1 MKVPSVQYNPLLP
14 EVRENPY
21 PYYAELRRD
30 HPVYPLGEQ
39 GAVVVSRYE
48 DVAFVLRS
56 HEHFSSGAM
65 GSLAGSG
72 EMLIGSDPPGHTRLR
87 SLVNRAFTPAM
98 VAALEP
104 RIREVAAEL
113 LDRAGSRGEMDL
125 VSELANPL
133 PVTII
138 AEILGV
144 DSALRDDFKRW
155 SHSTVSGSAGSQ
167 ASDDERARAAKDRQ
181 EFSDYFLQAIEE
193 RRREPRDDLISALV
207 RAEDEEHALTADE
220 VLAFT
225 QLLLIAGNETTTN
238 LIGNMVL
245 ALLEHPEQ
253 LQRVLDDRSLIPNTV
268 EEALRYDS
276 PVQFLFRTAA
286 HDVELAGTAIKQG
299 TVVLPLYA
307 SANRD
312 ERKFPDPDRFDVTR
326 NAQGHL
332 AFGYG
337 IHFCLGAPLA
347 RLEAKVALE
356 ELLARFPRLSR
367 KSDAVDRLDS
377 FFLRGLKEL
386 PLTIGAENQS
396 TD

>member
-1 MKVPSVQYNPLLP
+1 MQYNPLLP

-21 PYYAELRRD
+21 PYYAELRRN
-30 HPVYPLGEQ
+30 HPVYPIGEQ
-39 GAVVVSRYE
+39 GAVAVSRYE
-48 DVAFVLRS
+48 DVAFVLRN
-56 HEHFSSGAM
+56 HEHFSSAAM

-98 VAALEP
+98 VAALEL

-113 LDRAGSRGEMDL
+113 LDRAGSPGEIEL

-144 DSALRDDFKRW
+144 DPALRDDFKRW
-155 SHSTVSGSAGSQ
+155 SHSTVSGSPGSRT
-167 ASDDERARAAKDRQ
+167 ASDEERSRVSKDRQ
-181 EFSDYFLQAIEE
+181 EFSDYFRRAIEE
-193 RRREPRDDLISALV
+193 RRREPREDLISALV

-253 LQRVLDDRSLIPNTV
+253 LQRVMDDRSLIPNTV

-276 PVQFLFRTAA
+276 PVQFLFRVAA
-286 HDVELAGTAIKQG
+286 HDVELAGTTIKQG
-299 TVVLPLYA
+299 TAVLPLYA

-326 NAQGHL
+326 NTQGHL

-356 ELLARFPRLSR
+356 ELLTRIPRFAR
-367 KSDAVDRLDS
+367 KSAAIERLDS
-377 FFLRGLKEL
+377 IFLRGLKQL
-386 PLTIGAENQS
+386 PLTFDTANS
-396 TD
+396 SAS

>member
-1 MKVPSVQYNPLLP
+1 MHDTQRLP
-14 EVRENPY
+14 DVRENPY
-21 PYYAELRRD
+21 PYYAELRRN

-39 GAVVVSRYE
+39 GAVAVSRYE

-56 HEHFSSGAM
+56 HDHFSSAAM

-104 RIREVAAEL
+104 RIREVTAEL
-113 LDRAGSRGEMDL
+113 LDLAGSPGEIEL

-144 DSALRDDFKRW
+144 DPALRDDFKRW
-155 SHSTVSGSAGSQ
+155 SHSTVSGSPGSRT
-167 ASDDERARAAKDRQ
+167 ASDDERSRVSKDRQ
-181 EFSDYFLQAIEE
+181 EFSDDFRQAIEE
-193 RRREPRDDLISALV
+193 RRREPREDLISALV

-253 LQRVLDDRSLIPNTV
+253 LQRVMDDRSLIPNTV

-276 PVQFLFRTAA
+276 PVQFLFRVAA
-286 HDVELAGTAIKQG
+286 HDVELAGTTIKQG
-299 TVVLPLYA
+299 TAVLPLYA

-326 NAQGHL
+326 NTQGHL

-347 RLEAKVALE
+347 RLEAKVALD
-356 ELLARFPRLSR
+356 ELLNRCPRLAR
-367 KSDAVDRLDS
+367 KGANVDRLDS
-377 FFLRGLKEL
+377 IFLRGLKQL
-386 PLTIGAENQS
+386 PLTFDTANS
-396 TD
+396 SAS

>member
-1 MKVPSVQYNPLLP
+1 MQYNPLLP

-30 HPVYPLGEQ
+30 LPVYPLGEQ

-113 LDRAGSRGEMDL
+113 LDRADSPGEIDL
-125 VSELANPL
+125 VSEFANPL

-155 SHSTVSGSAGSQ
+155 SHSTVSGSSQ
-167 ASDDERARAAKDRQ
+167 AQTAGEDERARISQDRQ
-181 EFSDYFLQAIEE
+181 EFSDYFRRAIEE

-253 LQRVLDDRSLIPNTV
+253 LQRVLDDPSLIPNTV

-286 HDVELAGTAIKQG
+286 HDVELAGTTIKQG

-356 ELLARFPRLSR
+356 ELLTRIPRFSR
-367 KSDAVDRLDS
+367 KSDAVNRLDS

-386 PLTIGAENQS
+386 PLTFDATNES
-396 TD
+396 TP

>member
-1 MKVPSVQYNPLLP
+1 MRYNPLLP

-21 PYYAELRRD
+21 PYYAELRRN

-39 GAVVVSRYE
+39 GAVAVSRYE

-56 HEHFSSGAM
+56 HDHFSSAAM

-87 SLVNRAFTPAM
+87 NLVNRAFTPAM

-113 LDRAGSRGEMDL
+113 LDRAGSPGEIEL
-125 VSELANPL
+125 VAALANPL

-144 DSALRDDFKRW
+144 DPALRDDFKRW
-155 SHSTVSGSAGSQ
+155 SHSTVSGSPGSRT
-167 ASDDERARAAKDRQ
+167 ASDDERSRVSKDRQ
-181 EFSDYFLQAIEE
+181 EFSDYFRRAIEE
-193 RRREPRDDLISALV
+193 RRREPREDLISALV

-253 LQRVLDDRSLIPNTV
+253 LQRVMDDRSLIPNTV

-276 PVQFLFRTAA
+276 PVQFLFRVAA
-286 HDVELAGTAIKQG
+286 HDVELAGTTIKQG
-299 TVVLPLYA
+299 TAVLPLYA

-356 ELLARFPRLSR
+356 ELLTRIPRFAR
-367 KSDAVDRLDS
+367 KSAAIERLDS
-377 FFLRGLKEL
+377 IFLRGLKEL
-386 PLTIGAENQS
+386 PLTFGAANS
-396 TD
+396 SAS

>member
-1 MKVPSVQYNPLLP
+1 MQYNPLLP

-21 PYYAELRRD
+21 PYYAELRRN
-30 HPVYPLGEQ
+30 HPVYPIGEQ
-39 GAVVVSRYE
+39 GAVAVSRYE
-48 DVAFVLRS
+48 GVAFVLRN
-56 HEHFSSGAM
+56 HEHFSSAAM

-98 VAALEP
+98 VAALEL
-104 RIREVAAEL
+104 RIREVTAEL
-113 LDRAGSRGEMDL
+113 LDRAGSPGEIEL

-144 DSALRDDFKRW
+144 DPALRDDFKRW
-155 SHSTVSGSAGSQ
+155 SHSTVSGSPGSRT
-167 ASDDERARAAKDRQ
+167 ASDEERSRVSKDRQ
-181 EFSDYFLQAIEE
+181 EFSDYFRRAIEE
-193 RRREPRDDLISALV
+193 RRREPREDLISALV

-253 LQRVLDDRSLIPNTV
+253 LQRVMDDRSLIPNTV

-276 PVQFLFRTAA
+276 PVQFLFRVAA
-286 HDVELAGTAIKQG
+286 HDVELAGTTIKQG
-299 TVVLPLYA
+299 TAVLPLYA

-326 NAQGHL
+326 STQGHL

-356 ELLARFPRLSR
+356 ELLNRCPRLARNS
-367 KSDAVDRLDS
+367 ATVDRLDS
-377 FFLRGLKEL
+377 MFLRGLKQL
-386 PLTIGAENQS
+386 PLTFGAANHS
-396 TD
+396 TP

>member
-1 MKVPSVQYNPLLP
+1 MQYNPLLP

-21 PYYAELRRD
+21 PYYAELRRN
-30 HPVYPLGEQ
+30 HPVYPIGEQ
-39 GAVVVSRYE
+39 GAVAVSRYE
-48 DVAFVLRS
+48 DVAFVLRN
-56 HEHFSSGAM
+56 HEHFSSAAM

-98 VAALEP
+98 VAALEL

-113 LDRAGSRGEMDL
+113 LDRAGSPGEIEL

-144 DSALRDDFKRW
+144 DPALRDDFKRW
-155 SHSTVSGSAGSQ
+155 SHSTVSGSPGSRT
-167 ASDDERARAAKDRQ
+167 ASDEERSRVSKDRQ
-181 EFSDYFLQAIEE
+181 EFSDYFRRAIEE
-193 RRREPRDDLISALV
+193 RRREPREDLISALV

-253 LQRVLDDRSLIPNTV
+253 LQRVMDDRSLIPNTV

-276 PVQFLFRTAA
+276 PVQFLFRVAA
-286 HDVELAGTAIKQG
+286 HDVELAGTTIKQG
-299 TVVLPLYA
+299 TAVLPLYA

-326 NAQGHL
+326 STQGHL

-356 ELLARFPRLSR
+356 ELLNRCPRLARNS
-367 KSDAVDRLDS
+367 ATVDRLDS
-377 FFLRGLKEL
+377 MFLRGLKQL
-386 PLTIGAENQS
+386 PLTFGAANHS
-396 TD
+396 TP